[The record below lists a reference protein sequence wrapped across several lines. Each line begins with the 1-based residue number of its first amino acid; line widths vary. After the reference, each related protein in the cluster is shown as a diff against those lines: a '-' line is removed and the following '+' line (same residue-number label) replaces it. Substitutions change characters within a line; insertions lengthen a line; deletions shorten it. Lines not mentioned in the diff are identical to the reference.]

1 MFCHMLQ
8 FTSGLTQLEGIAVGA
23 LLLGRIHLMGADLY
37 TVQRAVVRSTAM
49 VCALVDA
56 AVNALV
62 CMTFFHVHVLL
73 FVDSVVA
80 FPAARILCTGI
91 LRLCFLRCIILLY
104 KI

>member
-1 MFCHMLQ
+1 MLQ

-37 TVQRAVVRSTAM
+37 TVQRAVVRSAAM

-62 CMTFFHVHVLL
+62 CMTFFHDHVLL
-73 FVDSVVA
+73 FVDSVLA
-80 FPAARILCTGI
+80 FPVRRILCTG
-91 LRLCFLRCIILLY
+91 LLSLCFLRRVILLHHV
-104 KI
+104 